1 MTSRTFAFVL
11 LAVLAVLLGA
21 CGLLVF
27 AVDPY
32 FHYRAPRTG
41 RFAYALDNQR
51 GQNDGIVRHF
61 SYRALVTGSS
71 MTENFKASDVERLWG
86 LPTVKVP
93 FAGASF
99 RELRRIV
106 QTAGAANRELEL
118 VIVGVD
124 VNKLLMDRDWM
135 RNDLGAFPDYLYDD
149 NPFND
154 VKYLLNVGAITAS
167 VRGLF
172 GPAGMRT
179 TFDDYSRW
187 HTEKTRYGAA
197 AGLRRPD
204 EPVQS
209 AAQQPFTVDDDRR
222 ARDNAVANFAPM
234 AKCTRRLLLFFTPYS
249 ELRMDCWRR
258 EGRYGRFMAA
268 KRAFAD
274 EIRKIPNARLF
285 DFSDDREIVDN
296 PENYRDV
303 DHYGPWV
310 NTWIFERMKAAE
322 TVNGER

>member
-1 MTSRTFAFVL
+1 MNSRTFTFL
-11 LAVLAVLLGA
+11 TLAALAVLLGT

-27 AVDPY
+27 VVDPY
-32 FHYRAPRTG
+32 FHYRAPRID
-41 RFAYALDNQR
+41 RFAYVLDSQR
-51 GQNDGIVRHF
+51 CQNDGIVRRF
-61 SYRALVTGSS
+61 AYRALVTGSS

-93 FAGASF
+93 FSGASF

-106 QTAGAANRELEL
+106 QTAGAANRNLEL
-118 VIVGVD
+118 VIVGID
-124 VNKLLMDRDWM
+124 VNKLLMDKDWM
-135 RNDLGAFPDYLYDD
+135 RNDLGTFPDYLYDD
-149 NPFND
+149 NLFND
-154 VKYLLNVGAITAS
+154 VKYLLNADAIMAS

-187 HTEKTRYGAA
+187 HTAKTLYGAA
-197 AGLRRPD
+197 AGIRRPD
-204 EPVQS
+204 EPVPPV
-209 AAQQPFTVDDDRR
+209 AQQPFTADDDRR
-222 ARDNAVANFAPM
+222 ARENAVANFAPM

-258 EGRYGRFMAA
+258 EGRYERFMAA

-274 EIRKIPNARLF
+274 EIRKIPNARIF

-296 PENYRDV
+296 PENYRDL

-310 NTWIFERMKAAE
+310 NTRILERMKAA
-322 TVNGER
+322 VPVP